1 MKINSINE
9 VRGYEAPY
17 IEVCEVIA
25 ERGFEASLPF
35 GEEGYAGQDGNVF
48 DYDDEL

>member
-1 MKINSINE
+1 MKINSRNE

-25 ERGFEASLPF
+25 ERGFEASYGDI
-35 GEEGYAGQDGNVF
+35 GEAGDN
-48 DYDDEL
+48 YDEKEWGEF